1 MFLLAGEYS
10 QFAVEHEEGLVVPVV
25 DVDGAG
31 VAALGE
37 VVGQGE
43 GPAGLRAAGR
53 QDLRSR
59 CRSRAQW
66 GRSWRAPSR
75 AGGRIPNT

>member
-1 MFLLAGEYS
+1 MS
-10 QFAVEHEEGLVVPVV
+10 RRPVV

-43 GPAGLRAAGR
+43 GPAGLRAADAHLG
-53 QDLRSR
+53 QG
-59 CRSRAQW
+59 A
-66 GRSWRAPSR
+66 
-75 AGGRIPNT
+75 